1 MKKII
6 ICFISIL
13 LVIFMAI
20 LYMTVDDS
28 RYNDKIINNILKN
41 TSVKKVNY
49 LKKYNNYYI
58 VMDKE
63 YIYVFDLKYNEI
75 LSKDVML
82 IHGNDNNYDIIYK
95 DDKLMYFND
104 YMKNDVLVYEYYD
117 IDTYKLISRQYIGGS

>member
-1 MKKII
+1 
-6 ICFISIL
+6 
-13 LVIFMAI
+13 MAI